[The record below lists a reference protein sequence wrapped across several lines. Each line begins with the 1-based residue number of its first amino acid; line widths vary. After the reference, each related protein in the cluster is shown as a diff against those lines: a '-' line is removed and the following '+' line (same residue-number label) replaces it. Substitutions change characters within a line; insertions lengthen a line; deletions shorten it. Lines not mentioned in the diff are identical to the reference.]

1 MTDTFTFPVFK
12 IAKSMSK
19 PHKNKTLATFLA
31 LILGGLGVHRFY
43 LRGPLDKLGLLHLC
57 SVPIAGMVV
66 GLAPEADGFFKLLPI
81 TISYII
87 GFIEALVIGVMA
99 DEKFDAAF
107 NAGSGTVSKSRWI
120 LAVLL
125 VITMVIGSTT
135 LIGTIARVFD
145 LLYTGGAYG

>member
-1 MTDTFTFPVFK
+1 M
-12 IAKSMSK
+12 AK
-19 PHKNKTLATFLA
+19 PHKSKTLATFLA
-31 LILGGLGVHRFY
+31 LILGGFGVHRFY
-43 LRGPLDKLGLLHLC
+43 LRGPLDKLGLMHLC

-81 TISYII
+81 TISYIV

-99 DEKFDAAF
+99 DEKFDAKY
-107 NAGSGTVSKSRWI
+107 NPGSGQASSSRWI

-125 VITMVIGSTT
+125 VTTMVVGSTT